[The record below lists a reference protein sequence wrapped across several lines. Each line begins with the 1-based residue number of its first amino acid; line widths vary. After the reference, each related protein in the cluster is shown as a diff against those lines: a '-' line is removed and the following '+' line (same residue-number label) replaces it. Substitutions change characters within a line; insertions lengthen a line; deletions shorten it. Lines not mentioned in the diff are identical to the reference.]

1 MKLEKLKEGN
11 CMSEKAVVIDNLN
24 YRYPKGTKN
33 VLNGINLEIERGEF
47 IVIMGPSGCGKSTL
61 CLCLNGIIPF
71 LFGGSLVGEVII
83 EGINTKK
90 SSIPELSQK
99 IGIVHQNPEMQLF
112 TYSVEEEVAFG
123 PENLAL
129 SRNEIERRIEESLK
143 MVGLEGF
150 EKRSPYRL
158 SGGEKQR
165 LVIASILALKP
176 RILVLDEPSSSL
188 DPLGI
193 LEISHVIRELNEKYG
208 VTVIIVDHRIE
219 WIVEYIDR
227 IIVIKD
233 GIIMLDGSP
242 RDVFTER
249 RKIDDIGLRPPQVT
263 ELAYELEDAQILLNP
278 IPLTVEEAYKQ
289 ISKLLRENYAK
300 Q

>member
-1 MKLEKLKEGN
+1 
-11 CMSEKAVVIDNLN
+11 MSEKAVVIDNLN